1 MNGTDASFTHTRRL
15 RGPVGTRPGRRARG
29 DGGHPPRRRARPG
42 RRAAATITAL
52 LALHLVAAAVMI
64 PTLTRSLRTRT
75 AA

>member
-1 MNGTDASFTHTRRL
+1 MAATPS
-15 RGPVGTRPGRRARG
+15 
-29 DGGHPPRRRARPG
+29 PPRSPRPP
-42 RRAAATITAL
+42 AAATITAL